1 MRLLVP
7 LDFSPATAPVLA
19 AVRRIAAREG
29 AQVVLLHVAEP
40 DPAFVGYEA
49 GSDGVRDQVAHQY
62 REQHRQLQAHA
73 EALRAEGIDASALLI
88 RGPTAETIL
97 REAGRMRADLLVM
110 ATHGHGAVF
119 DLLVGSVSHA
129 VLRGATVPVLMVP
142 PHAAAGA

>member
-7 LDFSPATAPVLA
+7 IDLSPATAPVLA
-19 AVRRIAAREG
+19 AVRRIAACDG

-49 GSDGVRDQVAHQY
+49 GSDAVRDQVAHEY
-62 REQHRQLQAHA
+62 RDQHRQLQAHA
-73 EALRAEGIDASALLI
+73 EALRADGIAASALLI
-88 RGPTAETIL
+88 RGPTAQTIL
-97 REAGRMRADLLVM
+97 REAGRLPADLLVM

-129 VLRGATVPVLMVP
+129 VLRGTTVPLLLVP
-142 PHAAAGA
+142 VRGR